1 VEVMN
6 RYSKER
12 KAFGSPLNHFG
23 QIQKNIAESY
33 AEYMAGEC
41 TKHSRR
47 QTCFI
52 SEGLCAMAG
61 RG

>member
-1 VEVMN
+1 MN

-33 AEYMAGEC
+33 AEYMAGESDLSARD
-41 TKHSRR
+41 TSH
-47 QTCFI
+47 
-52 SEGLCAMAG
+52 E
-61 RG
+61 